1 MSQVPNIFV
10 VNASVQAKDLK
21 EFITLAKAKPG
32 QLTDGSAE
40 NAGHLAFEY
49 PEPACIKLE
58 MTAHDLCAE
67 VVTPVA
73 DRRVAVPQAR
83 AIDPCAGSIRRF
95 W

>member
-1 MSQVPNIFV
+1 MPNIFV

-40 NAGHLAFEY
+40 NDHAGHLAFEY

-58 MTAHDLCAE
+58 MTADDFYAE
-67 VVTPVA
+67 VATRAA
-73 DRRVAVPQAR
+73 DRRVAAPQAR
-83 AIDPCAGSIRRF
+83 AIDPCDGSIRRSG
-95 W
+95 